1 MVRVVVKK
9 VMMVVMVMI
18 MMVVMVAVVV
28 TMVLMAVSIQGGT
41 WAVTISG
48 LVSTWSTRS
57 VWHHEK

>member
-1 MVRVVVKK
+1 MVVKK
-9 VMMVVMVMI
+9 VMMVVMVM
-18 MMVVMVAVVV
+18 MMMVAVVV